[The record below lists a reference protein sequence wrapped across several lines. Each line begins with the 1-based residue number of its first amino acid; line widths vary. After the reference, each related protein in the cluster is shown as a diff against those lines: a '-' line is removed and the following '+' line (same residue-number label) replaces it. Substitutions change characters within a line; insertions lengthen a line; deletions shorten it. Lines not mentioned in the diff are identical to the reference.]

1 MHLLHM
7 YLQYGQRD
15 TETKTL
21 LGTFKWLKHLLLIHF
36 LSLSRAYECFQWA
49 NLTITLLSCP
59 LLFLESRSLWQPS
72 ISFGSISTPEFL
84 QILITVFSRP
94 LSGMV
99 FGVSDISVLFLQ
111 LYSSPFVWFFSRY
124 TILSLSLIVCH
135 EVFCFQEIT
144 EMNIGPIKGHTYL
157 NKPAAF
163 SKLFPW

>member
-1 MHLLHM
+1 MSAFNGEIWQSLFYLALCYFLRVGVCDSPQYLLDLSP
-7 YLQYGQRD
+7 LQSSY
-15 TETKTL
+15 KY
-21 LGTFKWLKHLLLIHF
+21 
-36 LSLSRAYECFQWA
+36 LSLCSQDRYQEWC
-49 NLTITLLSCP
+49 LVCLI
-59 LLFLESRSLWQPS
+59 FL
-72 ISFGSISTPEFL
+72 
-84 QILITVFSRP
+84 
-94 LSGMV
+94 
-99 FGVSDISVLFLQ
+99 LFLQ